1 MTSPM
6 TFRSRVAR
14 DTTAVLLAAC
24 VAQPVFA
31 QGARLD
37 RTKRPVAGPAPVTRI
52 PTWTRTKLEIGRAHV

>member
-6 TFRSRVAR
+6 TCRSRVVHAM
-14 DTTAVLLAAC
+14 TALLLAAC

-37 RTKRPVAGPAPVTRI
+37 RTKQPVAGPAPVTRI
-52 PTWTRTKLEIGRAHV
+52 PT